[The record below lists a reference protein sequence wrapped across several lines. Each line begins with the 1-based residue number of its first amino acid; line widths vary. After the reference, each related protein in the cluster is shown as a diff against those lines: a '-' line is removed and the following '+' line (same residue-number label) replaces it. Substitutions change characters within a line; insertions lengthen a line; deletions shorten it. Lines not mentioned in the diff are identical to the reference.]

1 MCKAVTALPFSRWWV
16 IIAMM
21 ILILITGCIFE
32 PASIIIVSTPIF
44 VPAIKALGFD
54 PVWYGILLMMNAEVA
69 SLIPPG
75 GLNWF
80 IIRNSVDPKQVSSSD
95 VMAGIYIFA
104 AFHAL
109 NMILIMIFPQIA
121 LWLPTVM
128 KGAAG

>member
-1 MCKAVTALPFSRWWV
+1 
-16 IIAMM
+16 MM
-21 ILILITGCIFE
+21 VLILITGCIFE

-80 IIRNSVDPKQVSSSD
+80 IIRNSVDPRQVSSSD
-95 VMAGIYIFA
+95 VMGGIYIFA

-109 NMILIMIFPQIA
+109 NMILIMVFPQIA